1 MGATPTVA
9 AKPKRA
15 DAQRNRERILTAAKA
30 VFAEQ
35 GTDAPMEEVARVADV
50 GVGTLYRHF
59 PTKQALLGELLAERF
74 RLFHTEAVRA
84 LESVDD
90 PWESFAG
97 TLWRNAEYA
106 ALDVGLQDAMFRGEG
121 SWERAAEPLGQL
133 SEAMGEIIRRG
144 QEAGVIREDFTVS
157 DIPLMMCG
165 VTSAMANTHPDG
177 RKMDWRRHLE
187 LLLDGVKPRQA

>member
-1 MGATPTVA
+1 MGATPTAA

-90 PWESFAG
+90 PWEAFAG

>member
-1 MGATPTVA
+1 MEATTAPA

-15 DAQRNRERILTAAKA
+15 DAQRNRERILVAAKR

-35 GTDAPMEEVARVADV
+35 GTEASMEEVGRVAEV

-74 RLFHTEAVRA
+74 RLFNAEAVRA

-90 PWESFAG
+90 PWEAFAG
-97 TLWRNAEYA
+97 TLRRNAEHA
-106 ALDVGLQDAMFRGEG
+106 AQDVGLQDALFRGEA
-121 SWERAAEPLGQL
+121 SWEPVAEPLAAL
-133 SEAMGEIIRRG
+133 REAMSEIIRRG
-144 QEAGVIREDFTVS
+144 QQTGVVRADLTVD

-165 VTSAMANTHPDG
+165 VSSTMANTHPDG
-177 RKMDWRRHLE
+177 TQMDWRRHLE
-187 LLLDGVKPRQA
+187 LLLDGVKPR